1 MSGYTETIF
10 SQSMAGF
17 FHESK
22 SAILDNRLRQDL
34 VSKSRVLL
42 TKVPLAKAI
51 IDVLT
56 RGVVGSG
63 LHPDC
68 ESAHLFDIVSAAHA
82 LDAQKALDF
91 CQMQQQIWQ
100 TALSCGEC
108 FLIRQ
113 RERDDGFSSWLAV
126 EPDHVRNPPSITA
139 IQGRVL
145 TYKGHILIDGI
156 EFKNDGTP
164 YAIHYC
170 INPYIGNSFDKKNW
184 RRIFFFDTE
193 GVQNVIHVRL
203 LDRPEYPRGLPVLA
217 PLIETLYGL
226 YAFQAAQI
234 QMGIVQSCQAFV
246 VKTEEAEKSLNP
258 LSSLTRQDLH
268 APLIPKEP
276 ESHKEAEK
284 REFSIIP
291 PANRNFDGT
300 VSNANFVA
308 PGQSYH
314 LGINES
320 IEHLSTT
327 GPSNSLTEY
336 YDLVLAQCAS
346 ALGIPKAILS
356 NIFDTSFSSCKASIA
371 QWNFT
376 ISRFRKM
383 FITQCLMPV
392 YDVFLRECFVDM
404 DAVDRSEVLLKMT
417 WKCQDPPLFAD
428 ESKTLKFYA
437 DAIELGLITRDEA
450 AQALFG
456 HAAEGVGVVEQNAE

>member
-17 FHESK
+17 FHESE

-68 ESAHLFDIVSAAHA
+68 ESANLFDIVSAARA
-82 LDAQKALDF
+82 LDAMNALDF
-91 CQMQQQIWQ
+91 CQMQQQVWQ

-113 RERDDGFSSWLAV
+113 KEKNEGFSSWLVV
-126 EPDHVRNPPSITA
+126 EPDHVRNSPSIAA
-139 IQGRVL
+139 IQGQVL

-226 YAFQAAQI
+226 YAFQVAQI

-246 VKTEEAEKSLNP
+246 ERCSM
-258 LSSLTRQDLH
+258 LSF
-268 APLIPKEP
+268 IPK
-276 ESHKEAEK
+276 
-284 REFSIIP
+284 
-291 PANRNFDGT
+291 
-300 VSNANFVA
+300 
-308 PGQSYH
+308 
-314 LGINES
+314 
-320 IEHLSTT
+320 
-327 GPSNSLTEY
+327 
-336 YDLVLAQCAS
+336 
-346 ALGIPKAILS
+346 
-356 NIFDTSFSSCKASIA
+356 
-371 QWNFT
+371 
-376 ISRFRKM
+376 
-383 FITQCLMPV
+383 
-392 YDVFLRECFVDM
+392 
-404 DAVDRSEVLLKMT
+404 
-417 WKCQDPPLFAD
+417 
-428 ESKTLKFYA
+428 
-437 DAIELGLITRDEA
+437 
-450 AQALFG
+450 
-456 HAAEGVGVVEQNAE
+456 